1 VKSKIDAY
9 NEINTHLLEDDIPS
23 KYIEEMMKEEVF
35 YEYPYSMISDLRK
48 VMQSKKFHPE
58 GDVLSHTLMVVDEAA
73 KRKHESKNQRVL
85 MWSALLHDIG
95 KAPTTKERNGKITS
109 YNHEKVGSTMA
120 KQFLL
125 CLTNDNEFI
134 DDVSSMVR
142 WHMEALFVIKNLPF
156 ANTKKMLEEV
166 PLEEIALLNLCD
178 RLGRGE
184 MTREKVEGE
193 IKGIDEFIEKCKKIK

>member
-1 VKSKIDAY
+1 MEKKIYIY
-9 NEINTHLLEDDIPS
+9 NEINTHLLEDETPS
-23 KYIEEMMKEEVF
+23 KYLEMLTEDAIF
-35 YEYPYSMISDLRK
+35 YEYPFSMISDLRK
-48 VMQSKKFHPE
+48 IMQSKKFHPE

-73 KRKHESKNQRVL
+73 KRKHESKNPRVL
-85 MWSALLHDIG
+85 MWSSLLHDIG

-120 KQFLL
+120 KRFLISF
-125 CLTNDNEFI
+125 TKDNEFI
-134 DDVSSMVR
+134 DNVSSMVR
-142 WHMEALFVIKNLPF
+142 WHMEALFVIKDLPF

-184 MTREKVEGE
+184 MTREKAEDE
-193 IKGIDEFIEKCKKIK
+193 IKGIDEFIEKCKGLK